1 MQEYDLLL
9 AGEPA
14 GAGFARE
21 HMLGNA
27 QSDGGS
33 RHCFGDSDS
42 VGPVARPWRRQG
54 SKKPPSRT
62 PASPEQVLQ
71 SFNTWAFK
79 REQPSDPQ
87 LMRQTILQA
96 IRRSEPLS
104 FALYWGKGPRC
115 TLAQPD
121 IQCLDFLTL

>member
-14 GAGFARE
+14 GPGFARE

-27 QSDGGS
+27 QSDGDS
-33 RHCFGDSDS
+33 RHCCGDSNS
-42 VGPVARPWRRQG
+42 VGPGARPWRKRG
-54 SKKPPSRT
+54 PNKRPSRT
-62 PASPEQVLQ
+62 RPSPEQVLQ
-71 SFNTWAFK
+71 AFNTWAFK

-87 LMRQTILQA
+87 LMRQPKLQA

-104 FALYWGKGPRC
+104 FALYWGK
-115 TLAQPD
+115 
-121 IQCLDFLTL
+121 